1 MGSDFLQNQFDKQIK
16 RRDERNSEKIELKR
30 YLKLEQGG
38 VFLKNV
44 EIISYASEYQSQVN
58 NLIISIQRDEFGI
71 DITLEEQPD
80 LFDVENIYQING
92 GAFFIALVEGVVVGT
107 FALIDLGN
115 GNGALRK
122 FFIDSK
128 FRGCASDA
136 SKLLWDKMLTWGKE
150 KKYTSFFLGTTNEF
164 KAAHRFYEKNHFI
177 EINKSDLP
185 TNFPVMTV
193 DKKFYKYMF

>member
-1 MGSDFLQNQFDKQIK
+1 M
-16 RRDERNSEKIELKR
+16 
-30 YLKLEQGG
+30 YLEQGG
-38 VFLKNV
+38 IFLKNA
-44 EIISYASEYQSQVN
+44 EIVSYTSEYQSQIT

-80 LFDVENIYQING
+80 LFDIENIYQIND
-92 GAFFIALVEGVVVGT
+92 GAFFVALVEGVVIGT

-115 GNGALRK
+115 GNGTLRK
-122 FFIDSK
+122 FFVDSK

-136 SKLLWDKMLTWGKE
+136 SKLLWDKMLAWGKE
-150 KKYTSFFLGTTNEF
+150 KKYTSFFLGTTNKF

-185 TNFPVMTV
+185 TNFPVMVV
-193 DKKFYKYMF
+193 DEKFYKYMF